1 MDISNR
7 AWRFDTQ
14 IHSSSTCPTKSPT
27 YSLPSMSRFLGCP
40 TFSYVYIRLWR
51 YPSRRACTSR
61 VLPSSTISGGLVP
74 LLATSHCGFFTHA
87 NAIPSKRTLRSVYLP
102 KSIESPVLTISTPSG
117 HVHLPFVRGQL
128 SFDDSQRGFARASEP
143 GQQGLTDR
151 T

>member
-1 MDISNR
+1 MDFSNR

-14 IHSSSTCPTKSPT
+14 IHNSSTYPTKSPT
-27 YSLPSMSRFLGCP
+27 YSLPSMSRFLVFR

-61 VLPSSTISGGLVP
+61 VLPSSTIFWRTGTAFGHFSSRL
-74 LLATSHCGFFTHA
+74 FTHA

-102 KSIESPVLTISTPSG
+102 GSIESPILKTISTPSG

-128 SFDDSQRGFARASEP
+128 SFDDSQRGFARATEP
-143 GQQGLTDR
+143 GQQGLTD
-151 T
+151 